1 MHVYIDFVSISEVT
15 SSCSIS
21 LNVGI
26 VICIVSSVSVRPV
39 NKIAKKKIKKINFPA
54 NTSKEETSIMMNSTA
69 PSLYSALHSEV
80 TKTWAADPST
90 IKTPPNID
98 KSCLVQGFNMLG
110 PHPMVIKS
118 RIGVE
123 TQPQSRCSLPYLVRG
138 VGIGLQGF
146 PDLSCGEIIISN
158 QSYVPSEVYTAVCK
172 IYIQ

>member
-1 MHVYIDFVSISEVT
+1 MDF
-15 SSCSIS
+15 
-21 LNVGI
+21 
-26 VICIVSSVSVRPV
+26 
-39 NKIAKKKIKKINFPA
+39 
-54 NTSKEETSIMMNSTA
+54 ETDTFKTESSIMMKYTS
-69 PSLYSALHSEV
+69 PSLHSALYSGV
-80 TKTWAADPST
+80 KKTWAVDLST

-110 PHPMVIKS
+110 PHPLVIKT

-123 TQPQSRCSLPYLVRG
+123 SQPLSRCPLPYLVRG

-158 QSYVPSEVYTAVCK
+158 SSLTPTEIYTAFCK